1 MTEAIVLAYFFVWM
15 LVLFAGIYRAVECRA
30 WGTLLFGV
38 LVYPAFGALAYMM
51 AGALGWLA

>member
-15 LVLFAGIYRAVECRA
+15 LLLFAGIYRAIEHRV
-30 WGTLLFGV
+30 WGALLFGV

-51 AGALGWLA
+51 AEAIG

>member
-1 MTEAIVLAYFFVWM
+1 MKEAIILSYFFVWM
-15 LVLFAGIYRAVECRA
+15 LVLFAGIYRAVECRLWDA
-30 WGTLLFGV
+30 LLFGV